1 MDKYLFF
8 FILASALLI
17 ISVITI
23 CLAPIINAAGTITFF
38 NTDTTNLESKNLFE
52 DWNTASC
59 QLLDDEYKHDKDSG
73 FFNSDTNKKMETQRK
88 RIIDDCKRH
97 KAMFGLEYAA
107 LIADIVLGFICTL
120 LGLIHY
126 LDQGKPFETISGLV
140 GIASGGIATVLTIIY
155 VVYSGIIFSNEYI
168 RITNSNMPNV
178 FYDNHAYLHWNGN
191 KYVNNYD
198 EQKLE
203 KDLDVQYIKYK
214 DLGKKQYNYDS
225 EIYQMSLDQNS
236 EYYNCKDDGGSSIT
250 SQKTYSITVDGS
262 TQNKN
267 CEYIWHTSLND
278 SVMAKYLYDR
288 WLTSIIFSVIICV
301 CGIGLALFGFL
312 LFKGNSGSS

>member
-1 MDKYLFF
+1 MDKYLLF

-23 CLAPIINAAGTITFF
+23 CLAPIINAAGNITIF
-38 NTDTTNLESKNLFE
+38 NTDTTHLESKNLFE

-59 QLLDDEYKHDKDSG
+59 QLLEDEYKHDKESG
-73 FFNSDTNKKMETQRK
+73 LFNSDTNKKLETQRK
-88 RIIDDCKRH
+88 RKIDDCKRH

-126 LDQGKPFETISGLV
+126 LEQGKSFETISGLV
-140 GIASGGIATVLTIIY
+140 GNASGVIATVLTIIY
-155 VVYSGIIFSNEYI
+155 IIYSGIIFSNEYI
-168 RITNSNMPNV
+168 RITNNDRPNV

-191 KYVNNYD
+191 KYVYNYD
-198 EQKLE
+198 EQKFE

-225 EIYQMSLDQNS
+225 EIYQMSVDQNS
-236 EYYNCKDDGGSSIT
+236 EYSHCKDDSGSSLT
-250 SQKTYSITVDGS
+250 SQKPYTVGGS
-262 TQNKN
+262 TKN
-267 CEYIWHTSLND
+267 CEYIWYTSLND
-278 SVMAKYLYDR
+278 SVRAKYLYDR
-288 WLTSIIFSVIICV
+288 WLTSIIFSVLICL

>member
-1 MDKYLFF
+1 MNVIKSAIRDGIPQKYKL
-8 FILASALLI
+8 S
-17 ISVITI
+17 
-23 CLAPIINAAGTITFF
+23 
-38 NTDTTNLESKNLFE
+38 
-52 DWNTASC
+52 
-59 QLLDDEYKHDKDSG
+59 DDVYKYDKDSG
-73 FFNSDTNKKMETQRK
+73 VFNSDTNKKMETQRK
-88 RIIDDCKRH
+88 RKINDCKRH

-126 LDQGKPFETISGLV
+126 LDQGKPFETTSGLI
-140 GIASGGIATVLTIIY
+140 GIASGGVVTVLTIIY
-155 VVYSGIIFSNEYI
+155 VIYSGIIFTNDYI
-168 RITNSNMPNV
+168 RITNNDRPNI

-191 KYVNNYD
+191 KYVYNFD
-198 EQKLE
+198 EQKFE

-236 EYYNCKDDGGSSIT
+236 EYYHCKYDSISSLTSQQSYQITVGGST
-250 SQKTYSITVDGS
+250 ED
-262 TQNKN
+262 KN

-288 WLTSIIFSVIICV
+288 WLTSIILSVIICV